1 RSALIHPLL
10 ARHVRFSRSEPPGP
24 TVSDESTVLSEYRMD
39 GEACSPH
46 RNLPYPDSDDESSV
60 RSVYYPT
67 GETDTDE
74 MSSIDYWDSNL
85 GTDPGYSDLRTYFSD
100 SSDSSAH
107 SISPDDYNDR
117 YRAMFRSP
125 DETSST
131 ASSSDSLVTAWD
143 VITARS
149 DSDYEPE
156 MRTARHHPG
165 LIDDDESTSSS
176 WLTLLPSDEEL
187 LSECWMDAIPSPYC
201 ELVMGSVAEQQS
213 DYTPVQL
220 YEALGIAMEEVD
232 VVQEKWKVAE
242 AEDPFERARRIR
254 KLRADDEIRSG
265 PDVAPEAYSRECGV
279 CYADA
284 PRERAVLTACGHIV
298 CAPCADTM
306 ARGGRLICPYCRAP
320 TGYVGLVEEQEGSLA
335 ADDGASDAET
345 NERIDN
351 SPVSCHLPLNY

>member
-1 RSALIHPLL
+1 MIGLEINEKSWAKFTGQRVFTISQSHLDTV
-10 ARHVRFSRSEPPGP
+10 VRRAGTKCAFFQEIRYPG
-24 TVSDESTVLSEYRMD
+24 E
-39 GEACSPH
+39 
-46 RNLPYPDSDDESSV
+46 
-60 RSVYYPT
+60 
-67 GETDTDE
+67 
-74 MSSIDYWDSNL
+74 
-85 GTDPGYSDLRTYFSD
+85 YSDGY
-100 SSDSSAH
+100 SSAH

-254 KLRADDEIRSG
+254 KLRADDEISINALLSALFLRQTTARIFRSG